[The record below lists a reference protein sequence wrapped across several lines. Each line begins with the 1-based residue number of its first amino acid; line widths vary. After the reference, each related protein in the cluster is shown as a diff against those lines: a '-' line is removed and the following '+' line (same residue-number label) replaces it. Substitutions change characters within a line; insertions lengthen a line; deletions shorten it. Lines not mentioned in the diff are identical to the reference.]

1 MRPLLAHCHHGLG
14 RLYAQIGQQ
23 QQACAALS
31 AAVDLCRGLEM
42 PCWLPQ
48 AEAALAQVNKTW
60 HAQEGPPG
68 AGKVPWESSHRKRLT
83 VYGGRFKVTFQRA
96 PLTWW
101 ASARYQQLLTE
112 GEAEGFTNHVAGL
125 PPERAYFSRWKG
137 QTTQNLQSCPKWP
150 LVIGDAC
157 MPAKILVVDDEP
169 DLELL
174 IRQRFRRHI
183 RQQEWH
189 FAFAHNGLEA
199 LDILRGDQEFDLVL
213 TDINM
218 PAMDG
223 LTLLGKLPAPNSVL
237 KAVVVTAYGDM
248 GNIRTAMN
256 RGAYDFITKPI
267 DFADLEVTITRT
279 LEHVQQYL
287 RQVARLTSAAAAV
300 EAGGFDPTSL
310 DDVAQ
315 SGGELGRL
323 ARVFQS
329 MVREVQARVQRL
341 QQQVQE
347 LRIEIDQSRKASQV
361 AEVTETDYFRR
372 LQQEAQ
378 TLRARTTTRHG
389 AKPTP

>member
-1 MRPLLAHCHHGLG
+1 
-14 RLYAQIGQQ
+14 
-23 QQACAALS
+23 
-31 AAVDLCRGLEM
+31 
-42 PCWLPQ
+42 
-48 AEAALAQVNKTW
+48 
-60 HAQEGPPG
+60 
-68 AGKVPWESSHRKRLT
+68 
-83 VYGGRFKVTFQRA
+83 
-96 PLTWW
+96 
-101 ASARYQQLLTE
+101 
-112 GEAEGFTNHVAGL
+112 
-125 PPERAYFSRWKG
+125 
-137 QTTQNLQSCPKWP
+137 
-150 LVIGDAC
+150 

-174 IRQRFRRHI
+174 IRQRFRHHI

-189 FAFAHNGLEA
+189 FAFAHNGIEA
-199 LDILRGDQEFDLVL
+199 LEMLRADPGFDLVL

-218 PAMDG
+218 PEMDG
-223 LTLLGKLPAPNSVL
+223 LTLLGELPALNSVL

-248 GNIRTAMN
+248 GNIRTAMH
-256 RGAYDFITKPI
+256 RGAYDFLTKPI

-347 LRIEIDQSRKASQV
+347 LRIEIDHSRKERQV

-378 TLRARTTTRHG
+378 MLRARTTSRHG
-389 AKPTP
+389 ARHTT

>member
-1 MRPLLAHCHHGLG
+1 MTSPISNCLFGKDFVVASGSS
-14 RLYAQIGQQ
+14 IGI
-23 QQACAALS
+23 
-31 AAVDLCRGLEM
+31 
-42 PCWLPQ
+42 LP
-48 AEAALAQVNKTW
+48 
-60 HAQEGPPG
+60 
-68 AGKVPWESSHRKRLT
+68 
-83 VYGGRFKVTFQRA
+83 
-96 PLTWW
+96 
-101 ASARYQQLLTE
+101 
-112 GEAEGFTNHVAGL
+112 
-125 PPERAYFSRWKG
+125 
-137 QTTQNLQSCPKWP
+137 
-150 LVIGDAC
+150 
-157 MPAKILVVDDEP
+157 
-169 DLELL
+169 
-174 IRQRFRRHI
+174 
-183 RQQEWH
+183 
-189 FAFAHNGLEA
+189 FATNGLEA

-315 SGGELGRL
+315 SRGELGRL

-347 LRIEIDQSRKASQV
+347 LRAGVGQS
-361 AEVTETDYFRR
+361 
-372 LQQEAQ
+372 
-378 TLRARTTTRHG
+378 
-389 AKPTP
+389 AKPARWPR